1 MNPLLEEIY
10 STVVPSLPYIIAAY
24 VLIWV
29 VLLVYLFI
37 IHKGTKKAER
47 DIALLEEAVA
57 RKQDGE
63 TAQ

>member
-10 STVVPSLPYIIAAY
+10 STIVPSLPYIIGAY

-37 IHKGTKKAER
+37 IHRGTKKAER
-47 DIALLEEAVA
+47 ELALLEEAVA
-57 RKQDGE
+57 ERG
-63 TAQ
+63 AN